1 MNRSDILEQLYQK
14 YDIPNLTFGKI
25 HDKLGDVYE
34 EYCIIILTNP
44 VHLKLAQQ
52 ERESQTIEFK
62 IFKDLMQAYS
72 ITDFSLIKK
81 IDATN
86 KIPHRETHGL
96 SKTDVIMTIT
106 FMDDTKKQYAI
117 SCKQS
122 TRKKVA
128 FAEFDVDTICREVGI
143 VNLRL
148 RELMLKHQTDK
159 SAKNFSTE
167 EKNELKTLLAPIT
180 RKFIRWVIT
189 GSVEENPKQL
199 VFPTS
204 LVKFELIPPK
214 DRNNINVYS
223 KDFDLFSV
231 KVFLLEDYIDL
242 VMFSQKGQPRSGGF
256 GTGLSWTYAT
266 GSGGFK
272 IQFKA

>member
-34 EYCIIILTNP
+34 EYCITILTNP
-44 VHLKLAQQ
+44 AHLKSAQQ
-52 ERESQTIEFK
+52 ESESQTIEFK

-86 KIPHRETHGL
+86 KIPHRYTHGL
-96 SKTDVIMTIT
+96 SKTDVIVTIYFSDGT
-106 FMDDTKKQYAI
+106 SKQYAI

-122 TRKKVA
+122 TKNRVA
-128 FAEFDVDTICREVGI
+128 FAEFDVDTICREIGI
-143 VNLRL
+143 DNDRL
-148 RELMLKHQTDK
+148 KELMLKHQIDK
-159 SAKNFSTE
+159 SAKYFSAD
-167 EKNELKTLLAPIT
+167 EKIELRNLLAPIVK
-180 RKFIRWVIT
+180 KFVRWVLT
-189 GSVEENPKQL
+189 GSPEENPKEL
-199 VFPTS
+199 IYPTS
-204 LVKFELIPPK
+204 IIKFKVKAPK
-214 DRNNINVYS
+214 NRYDINVAS
-223 KDFDLFSV
+223 GNFDLISV
-231 KVFLLEDYIDL
+231 SVSLIEDYINS
-242 VMFSQKGQPRSGGF
+242 VIYMPNGKQRTGGF